1 MLTSPVKNL
10 VTGGA
15 GFVGSHLV
23 DRLMKSGEKVSC
35 LDNFFTGSRE
45 NIEHWIGHPSFELI
59 HHDVTEPIKL
69 DVDRIWHLA
78 CPASPIH
85 YQFNP
90 IKTAKTSFLGTY
102 NMLGLARRVGARILF
117 ASTSE
122 VYGNPEVH
130 PQTEKY
136 NGNVNPIG
144 IRSCYNEGKR
154 VAESLCY
161 DYMRMHGIEIR
172 IARIFNTYGPRMLL
186 NDGRLI
192 SNLLVQS
199 INGNDLSIYGNGNQT
214 RSFCF
219 VDDLIDGL
227 TLFMNSSNLG
237 PMNLG
242 NPEELSILQITNLIR
257 KISIEK
263 VNLKFSKEIEDDPL
277 RRKPSIYL
285 AQKELNWEP
294 KIMFKEGLAI
304 TREYFEKKLTFEKVN
319 K

>member
-1 MLTSPVKNL
+1 MPSSPVKNL

-23 DRLMKSGEKVSC
+23 DRLMKSGEKVIC
-35 LDNFFTGSRE
+35 LDNFFTGSQE
-45 NIEHWIGHPSFELI
+45 NIEHWIGDRYFELI

-90 IKTAKTSFLGTY
+90 IKTAKTSFIGTY

-122 VYGNPEVH
+122 VYGNPEIH
-130 PQTEKY
+130 PQPEKY

-144 IRSCYNEGKR
+144 IRSCYDEGKR
-154 VAESLCY
+154 VAESLCF
-161 DYMRMHGIEIR
+161 DYMRMHDVDIR

-199 INGNDLSIYGNGNQT
+199 IHGEDLTIYGNGTQT

-219 VDDLIDGL
+219 VDDLINGL
-227 TLFMNSSNLG
+227 ILFMNSLIKG
-237 PMNLG
+237 PINLG
-242 NPEELSILQITNLIR
+242 NPEELSILQITNIIR
-257 KISIEK
+257 KTSIQK
-263 VNLKFSKEIEDDPL
+263 LNLKFLNELEDDPL
-277 RRKPSIYL
+277 RRKPSINL
-285 AQKELNWEP
+285 ARQELNWEP

-304 TREYFEKKLTFEKVN
+304 TREYFENKLTQKKN
-319 K
+319 N

>member
-1 MLTSPVKNL
+1 
-10 VTGGA
+10 
-15 GFVGSHLV
+15 
-23 DRLMKSGEKVSC
+23 
-35 LDNFFTGSRE
+35 
-45 NIEHWIGHPSFELI
+45 
-59 HHDVTEPIKL
+59 
-69 DVDRIWHLA
+69 
-78 CPASPIH
+78 
-85 YQFNP
+85 
-90 IKTAKTSFLGTY
+90 
-102 NMLGLARRVGARILF
+102 
-117 ASTSE
+117 
-122 VYGNPEVH
+122 
-130 PQTEKY
+130 
-136 NGNVNPIG
+136 
-144 IRSCYNEGKR
+144 
-154 VAESLCY
+154 
-161 DYMRMHGIEIR
+161 MRMHSTEIR

-199 INGNDLSIYGNGNQT
+199 IHGNDFTIYGNGNQT

-219 VDDLIDGL
+219 IDDLIDGL

-257 KISIEK
+257 NISIK
-263 VNLKFSKEIEDDPL
+263 KLNLKFSKEIEDDPL

-304 TREYFEKKLTFEKVN
+304 TREYLKKKLNLEKS

>member
-1 MLTSPVKNL
+1 MAKSPLRNL
-10 VTGGA
+10 ITGGA

-23 DRLMKSGEKVSC
+23 DRLMKSGEEVIC
-35 LDNFFTGSRE
+35 LDNFFTGSKE
-45 NIEHWIGHPSFELI
+45 NIEYWIGHSSFEFI
-59 HHDVTEPIKL
+59 HHDVTDPIEL

-90 IKTAKTSFLGTY
+90 IRTAETSFIGTS
-102 NMLGLARRVGARILF
+102 NMLGLAKKVGARILF

-122 VYGNPEVH
+122 IYGDPEIH
-130 PQTEKY
+130 PQSETY

-161 DYMRMHGIEIR
+161 DYMRMHDVEIR

-192 SNLLVQS
+192 SNLLVQYM
-199 INGNDLSIYGNGNQT
+199 NGEDLTIYGNGNQT

-219 VDDLIDGL
+219 INDLIDSL
-227 TLFMNSSNLG
+227 ILLMNSSIIG
-237 PMNLG
+237 PINLG
-242 NPEELSILQITNLIR
+242 NTEELSILEIANLIR
-257 KISIEK
+257 FNSSKL
-263 VNLKFSKEIEDDPL
+263 VNIKFLKKLEDDPL
-277 RRKPSIYL
+277 RRKPSIDL
-285 AQKELNWEP
+285 ARKELNWVP
-294 KIMFKEGLAI
+294 KIMFNEGLKI
-304 TREYFEKKLTFEKVN
+304 TREYFQNKLNLENV
-319 K
+319 